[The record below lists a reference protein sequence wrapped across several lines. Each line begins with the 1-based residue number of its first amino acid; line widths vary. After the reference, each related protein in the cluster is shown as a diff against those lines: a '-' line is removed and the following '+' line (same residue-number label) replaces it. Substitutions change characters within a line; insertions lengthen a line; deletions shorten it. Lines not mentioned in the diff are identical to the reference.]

1 MPSLTFFLSIIR
13 IFPRYSL
20 HIYIEYRFKN
30 RDKYFHLSE
39 HGERE
44 RVAHCFFFLS
54 SGGPLC
60 LSIDSGKQFSNIYRH
75 SDTLEREKVKKR
87 DMARFSPKRVL
98 GGACVAFGAATMSS
112 IAYAADDS
120 SACLAVMYPSSAA
133 FFGAMGAAAALVFA
147 NLGSAYGA
155 AKSGIG
161 VAYLGLTSPEKIM
174 RGIVP
179 VVMAGILGIYGLIIA
194 VIINNNIKTEDNS
207 YSAYAG
213 HLHLGAGVAAGL
225 AALGAGLSIGV
236 VGDTAA
242 RSYGKQDQIF
252 VAMVLMLIFSEAL
265 GLYGLIIALLMNN
278 QANRYTNLCGNV

>member
-1 MPSLTFFLSIIR
+1 MPVFGTKMLGAGCMLA
-13 IFPRYSL
+13 
-20 HIYIEYRFKN
+20 
-30 RDKYFHLSE
+30 
-39 HGERE
+39 
-44 RVAHCFFFLS
+44 VA
-54 SGGPLC
+54 
-60 LSIDSGKQFSNIYRH
+60 
-75 SDTLEREKVKKR
+75 
-87 DMARFSPKRVL
+87 
-98 GGACVAFGAATMSS
+98 GAAV
-112 IAYAADDS
+112 AYGVDPANMD
-120 SACLAVMYPSSAA
+120 ACIAVMYPQCAG

-155 AKSGIG
+155 AKSGVG

-194 VIINNNIKTEDNS
+194 VIINNNIHTEDTS
-207 YSAYAG
+207 YSSYAG
-213 HLHLGAGVAAGL
+213 FLHLGAGVAAGL

-242 RSYGKQDQIF
+242 RAYGKQDQIF

-278 QANRYTNLCGNV
+278 QANRYTNLCSAS